1 MFRFGWVS
9 PIMGR
14 AYVWPSG
21 SFLKKKKIN
30 REKNRVPKDED
41 EEEGMSM
48 VSDASSASQIFHVN
62 EYYSNAVN
70 GFLAHAAIDAT
81 LLKNSVRKKKN
92 KNRGSRSRKV
102 EEVKTDLSFLD
113 DTTSSPF
120 FNFT

>member
-1 MFRFGWVS
+1 
-9 PIMGR
+9 
-14 AYVWPSG
+14 
-21 SFLKKKKIN
+21 
-30 REKNRVPKDED
+30 
-41 EEEGMSM
+41 M
-48 VSDASSASQIFHVN
+48 VSNASSGPQIFHGN
-62 EYYSNAVN
+62 EYYGNAGN